1 VKNVCCFLLVIML
14 GLAVGCRPAAPASKS
29 TSRPKTTTST
39 PGKAAK
45 PAKATAPKPTA
56 SPTSAPRK
64 EADSFAKS
72 ASDVAN
78 YGMGGTQLK
87 AMNKSKK
94 KIKEI
99 QQGHNTQV
107 KKYLDE

>member
-1 VKNVCCFLLVIML
+1 MKNVCCCLLVIML
-14 GLAVGCRPAAPASKS
+14 SLAVGCRPATPASKS
-29 TSRPKTTTST
+29 TSKPKATTSAS
-39 PGKAAK
+39 GKAAK
-45 PAKATAPKPTA
+45 PAKPSAPKPTA
-56 SPTSAPRK
+56 PPASAPRK

-87 AMNKSKK
+87 ALKKSKN